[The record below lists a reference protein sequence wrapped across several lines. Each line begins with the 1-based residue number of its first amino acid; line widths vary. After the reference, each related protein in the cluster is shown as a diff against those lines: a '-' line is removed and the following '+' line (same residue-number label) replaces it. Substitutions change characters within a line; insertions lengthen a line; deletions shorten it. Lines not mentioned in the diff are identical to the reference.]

1 NKSATT
7 QDDFFANAS
16 QAQSAVDGI
25 YEDLRTFTNSTGY
38 GEAIWVSLDL
48 LVGHASTNGQSDRN
62 REFINH
68 NAGTESPIFSN
79 VWDNFYNGVANAN
92 VAIANIP
99 DIDMEEGTK
108 QELLG
113 EARFLRAFYYY
124 HLVRLFGE
132 IPLITEPVNA
142 SSENLYPNET
152 SVDSIYAQ
160 IVEDRK
166 STRLNSSH
174 VSISYAVFCLKKK
187 KEQNVTTR

>member
-1 NKSATT
+1 MRFRTKHIGQLATIAVAVLFLMTGCKDFLTETNKSATT

-113 EARFLRAFYYY
+113 EARF
-124 HLVRLFGE
+124 V
-132 IPLITEPVNA
+132 P
-142 SSENLYPNET
+142 S
-152 SVDSIYAQ
+152 
-160 IVEDRK
+160 
-166 STRLNSSH
+166 
-174 VSISYAVFCLKKK
+174 SISISGILAIATLAIFRILIW
-187 KEQNVTTR
+187 R